1 MFMRTRPSLSAFV
14 EPCLPAAAA
23 RPPSGPGWLH
33 EINTSGVWLFTRRGN
48 DWSFRFPSALD
59 AVSSLK
65 VRSCLIDGE
74 MAVLDGNGLAVFS
87 ALRRDGRLNS
97 AACLLAFD
105 LPELDG
111 DDLRSWPI
119 EERKAALARVLR
131 SSPAGLRLCE
141 HLDGDGPTIFE
152 HACQLGYEGIVSK
165 RLGSPYRSGRSHDW
179 LKVKN
184 PECPAARREAEE
196 AQK

>member
-1 MFMRTRPSLSAFV
+1 M
-14 EPCLPAAAA
+14 A
-23 RPPSGPGWLH
+23 RR
-33 EINTSGVWLFTRRGN
+33 NTSGAWLFTRRGN

-105 LPELDG
+105 LLELDG

-119 EERKAALARVLR
+119 EERKAALARLLR
-131 SSPAGLRLCE
+131 SAPASLQLCE
-141 HLDGDGPTIFE
+141 HLNGDGAVIYE
-152 HACQLGYEGIVSK
+152 HAVRLGCEGIVSK
-165 RLGSPYRSGRSHDW
+165 RLGSPYRSGRSRDW
-179 LKVKN
+179 LKVKS
-184 PECPAARREAEE
+184 PTSPAALREAEE
-196 AQK
+196 DWG